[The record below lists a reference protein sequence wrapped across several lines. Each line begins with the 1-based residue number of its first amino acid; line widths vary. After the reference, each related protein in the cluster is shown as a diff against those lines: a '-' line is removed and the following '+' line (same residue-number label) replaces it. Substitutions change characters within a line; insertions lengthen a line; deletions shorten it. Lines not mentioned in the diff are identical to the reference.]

1 MNAERF
7 ATARGLA
14 MSDDDRLRGE
24 IIERLMCDLRVDL
37 SDVAR
42 EGGPAHGFAEE
53 RGALQAMEAQGIVR
67 IAGDTITL
75 TASGRPFVR
84 LVAAV
89 FDDYLRRSERRHSVA
104 V

>member
-1 MNAERF
+1 
-7 ATARGLA
+7 
-14 MSDDDRLRGE
+14 
-24 IIERLMCDLRVDL
+24 MCDLQVDL
-37 SDVAR
+37 SAVVRD
-42 EGGPAHGFAEE
+42 GAHDFAEE
-53 RGALQAMEAQGIVR
+53 REARQALESQGIVR